1 MQKSTVSL
9 RVTATLIGVLGV
21 AMAWQ
26 GMQVALLGGT
36 PYYVITGILILAS
49 AVELFRVRS
58 SGFFL
63 FATALILT
71 LLWAVY
77 EVSFEFWLVG
87 SRIWLIGLISI
98 WLCTPTIRRSLWP
111 DDTPSAFSMRTVQTC
126 GLVSAAVLISMT
138 ANLLHDPILE
148 LPETTYGP
156 VQNPDDW
163 SAYGANSAGTRY
175 AAHKEIN
182 RDNVDQLERAW
193 VADTGQIGRF
203 SGTPLQ
209 IDDALYLCT
218 ATNVLISLDADSGK
232 ERWRYDPEN
241 KTTPHGLLGNCRG
254 VAYYHIPERPKGGV
268 CAERIFTATTD
279 ARMIAVD
286 LHTGQSC
293 DDFGTAGQISLL
305 AGMGEVKPLY
315 YLVTSPPT
323 VASGTLVVGGFV
335 MDNQETEEPSGVVR
349 GYDPRTGSLL
359 WAWDIGNE
367 GQTALP
373 AEGEHYTRGTPNVW
387 SLMSA
392 DDQLGLVYVPTG
404 NATPDYYGGHRTA
417 AMDKYAS
424 SVVAIDAKTG
434 LTRWHFQTAHHDVW
448 DYDIASQPTL
458 VDLTLDGKIRKA
470 VIVPTKRAELFVLD
484 RETGEPITLVEE
496 RAVPQSDLLGERTT
510 PTQPFSVGM
519 PSFAYPGVVEA
530 DLFGIT
536 PFDQMACRSRF
547 LKLRNEGLMTPP
559 SVEGTLLYPGPAG
572 GMNWGSVA
580 VDEQRQLMVVNALQM
595 AWVIH
600 MIPREED
607 RPTSEN
613 QAFAS
618 GYGIG
623 GPQRGTAFAAR
634 VELFTSPF
642 ELPCLKP
649 PYGEIAVVD
658 LTTQQIVWRRGMGTL
673 GLGFPSTAGSF
684 VTAGGLI
691 FNGGVTDGQ
700 MRAIDVNTGDVLWT
714 DKLRTS
720 SQATPMSYV
729 SSKSGRQYVLVTV
742 PGGELS
748 IDENPVPIGLDDG
761 HLQVGGRV
769 IAYALPEGVAL
780 NR

>member
-1 MQKSTVSL
+1 L
-9 RVTATLIGVLGV
+9 
-21 AMAWQ
+21 
-26 GMQVALLGGT
+26 
-36 PYYVITGILILAS
+36 
-49 AVELFRVRS
+49 
-58 SGFFL
+58 
-63 FATALILT
+63 
-71 LLWAVY
+71 
-77 EVSFEFWLVG
+77 
-87 SRIWLIGLISI
+87 
-98 WLCTPTIRRSLWP
+98 
-111 DDTPSAFSMRTVQTC
+111 
-126 GLVSAAVLISMT
+126 
-138 ANLLHDPILE
+138 
-148 LPETTYGP
+148 
-156 VQNPDDW
+156 
-163 SAYGANSAGTRY
+163 
-175 AAHKEIN
+175 
-182 RDNVDQLERAW
+182 VDQ
-193 VADTGQIGRF
+193 
-203 SGTPLQ
+203 
-209 IDDALYLCT
+209 
-218 ATNVLISLDADSGK
+218 
-232 ERWRYDPEN
+232 
-241 KTTPHGLLGNCRG
+241 
-254 VAYYHIPERPKGGV
+254 
-268 CAERIFTATTD
+268 
-279 ARMIAVD
+279 
-286 LHTGQSC
+286 
-293 DDFGTAGQISLL
+293 
-305 AGMGEVKPLY
+305 
-315 YLVTSPPT
+315 
-323 VASGTLVVGGFV
+323 
-335 MDNQETEEPSGVVR
+335 
-349 GYDPRTGSLL
+349 
-359 WAWDIGNE
+359 
-367 GQTALP
+367 
-373 AEGEHYTRGTPNVW
+373 
-387 SLMSA
+387 
-392 DDQLGLVYVPTG
+392 
-404 NATPDYYGGHRTA
+404 
-417 AMDKYAS
+417 
-424 SVVAIDAKTG
+424 
-434 LTRWHFQTAHHDVW
+434 
-448 DYDIASQPTL
+448 
-458 VDLTLDGKIRKA
+458 TLDGKIRKA